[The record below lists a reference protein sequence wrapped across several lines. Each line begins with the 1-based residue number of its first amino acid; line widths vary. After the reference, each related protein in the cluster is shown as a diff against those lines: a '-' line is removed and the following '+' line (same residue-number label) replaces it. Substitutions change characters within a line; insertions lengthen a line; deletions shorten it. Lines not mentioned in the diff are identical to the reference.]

1 MIPSILNQ
9 LDNPQPES
17 RIEALCTLVM
27 LEETQ
32 ALSVLEQKWKTEQHD
47 EVRRAIAW
55 AGKQLAAARGRGY
68 TTAAAL
74 AQTFRLHL
82 VPDEK
87 EIEEKRK
94 LQQIQTSINIQQAKD
109 YGTSETDRQ
118 VGNAVKGAATVGAL
132 GIAFGLG
139 AGAMLGA
146 MPTGVGPSSSLSDGT
161 TEKPAIGKEAI
172 TPPRPQTTDIKLWL
186 KKLDDPNPQTRSS
199 AIVQLR
205 DFNNLAALGPLGMH
219 FVKDPDPAIRQ
230 AAQQTAKHIYFSAL
244 YWQEKDTKKS

>member
-1 MIPSILNQ
+1 MLPSLMNQ
-9 LDNPQPES
+9 LDDARPES

-161 TEKPAIGKEAI
+161 TE
-172 TPPRPQTTDIKLWL
+172 
-186 KKLDDPNPQTRSS
+186 
-199 AIVQLR
+199 
-205 DFNNLAALGPLGMH
+205 
-219 FVKDPDPAIRQ
+219 
-230 AAQQTAKHIYFSAL
+230 
-244 YWQEKDTKKS
+244 